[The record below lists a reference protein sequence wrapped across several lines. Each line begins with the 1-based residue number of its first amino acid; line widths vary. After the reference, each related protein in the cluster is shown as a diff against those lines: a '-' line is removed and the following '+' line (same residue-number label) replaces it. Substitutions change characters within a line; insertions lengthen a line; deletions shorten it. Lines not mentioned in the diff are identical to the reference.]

1 MTTLTRLFGFDP
13 QTMNVRTE
21 IIAGITT
28 FLTMAYILAVNPNIM
43 GDIGMDKG
51 AIFTTTAII
60 SMFSTLIMALY
71 ARLPFALAPGMGLNA
86 FFAYTVCTKMGY
98 DWSFALTAV
107 LIEGVAF
114 IILTETNLRDAIV
127 NAIPAS
133 IRNAIGPGIGLYIAF
148 IGLKNGGVIA
158 SSPATFV
165 TLGNITSGP
174 GLLSI
179 IGLVLTGTL
188 LILNVRGALLLGI
201 LGTTLIGLPM
211 GLTTFGGVAGLP
223 PSIAPIAFKFDFTHV
238 FTVDMLIVVLTFLFI
253 DMFDTIGTL
262 VGVSTKAGMLRNG
275 QVPHLKRAFMADAVG
290 TTIGS
295 MMGSSAIAT
304 YVESASGVAQGG
316 RSGLTAFTTAVCFA
330 VALIFAPLFL
340 SIPGSAT
347 CPVLVIVGL
356 FMLSPIRDIDLDD
369 YSESLPA
376 FICLVLMPLT
386 YSISDGILIGIIS
399 YVEPARRQASQA
411 HPDDVCSGRT
421 LHPEIRLYRVA
432 RKTKSGKRKVLP
444 AEEGCDTLS
453 AGRTFSFLPFS
464 LYRPPIPSD

>member
-1 MTTLTRLFGFDP
+1 MNKTTTLTRLFGFDP

-133 IRNAIGPGIGLYIAF
+133 IRNA
-148 IGLKNGGVIA
+148 
-158 SSPATFV
+158 
-165 TLGNITSGP
+165 
-174 GLLSI
+174 

-399 YVEPARRQASQA
+399 YV
-411 HPDDVCSGRT
+411 VLNLLG
-421 LHPEIRLYRVA
+421 
-432 RKTKSGKRKVLP
+432 GKRRKLTPTMYVL
-444 AEEGCDTLS
+444 AVLFILKYVFIG
-453 AGRTFSFLPFS
+453 
-464 LYRPPIPSD
+464 

>member
-1 MTTLTRLFGFDP
+1 MNKTTNLTRLFGFDP

-158 SSPATFV
+158 SSPATVV
-165 TLGNITSGP
+165 TLGNIRPRT
-174 GLLSI
+174 
-179 IGLVLTGTL
+179 
-188 LILNVRGALLLGI
+188 ALHHR
-201 LGTTLIGLPM
+201 PC
-211 GLTTFGGVAGLP
+211 
-223 PSIAPIAFKFDFTHV
+223 
-238 FTVDMLIVVLTFLFI
+238 
-253 DMFDTIGTL
+253 
-262 VGVSTKAGMLRNG
+262 
-275 QVPHLKRAFMADAVG
+275 ADG
-290 TTIGS
+290 HT
-295 MMGSSAIAT
+295 
-304 YVESASGVAQGG
+304 
-316 RSGLTAFTTAVCFA
+316 
-330 VALIFAPLFL
+330 
-340 SIPGSAT
+340 
-347 CPVLVIVGL
+347 
-356 FMLSPIRDIDLDD
+356 
-369 YSESLPA
+369 
-376 FICLVLMPLT
+376 
-386 YSISDGILIGIIS
+386 
-399 YVEPARRQASQA
+399 A
-411 HPDDVCSGRT
+411 HPQRPRCPTAR
-421 LHPEIRLYRVA
+421 HPRHDAHRPADGPDHVWRCGWPAAVHRSDRLQV
-432 RKTKSGKRKVLP
+432 
-444 AEEGCDTLS
+444 
-453 AGRTFSFLPFS
+453 
-464 LYRPPIPSD
+464 

>member
-1 MTTLTRLFGFDP
+1 MNKTTTLTRLFGFDP

-158 SSPATFV
+158 SSSATFV
-165 TLGNITSGP
+165 TLGTITSGP

-304 YVESASGVAQGG
+304 YVESASGVARGG
-316 RSGLTAFTTAVCFA
+316 R
-330 VALIFAPLFL
+330 
-340 SIPGSAT
+340 
-347 CPVLVIVGL
+347 
-356 FMLSPIRDIDLDD
+356 
-369 YSESLPA
+369 E
-376 FICLVLMPLT
+376 
-386 YSISDGILIGIIS
+386 
-399 YVEPARRQASQA
+399 
-411 HPDDVCSGRT
+411 
-421 LHPEIRLYRVA
+421 
-432 RKTKSGKRKVLP
+432 
-444 AEEGCDTLS
+444 
-453 AGRTFSFLPFS
+453 
-464 LYRPPIPSD
+464 

>member
-13 QTMNVRTE
+13 RTMSVRTE
-21 IIAGITT
+21 IVAGITT

-43 GDIGMDKG
+43 GDIGMDRG
-51 AIFTTTAII
+51 AVFTTTAII

-86 FFAYTVCTKMGY
+86 FFAYTVCMKMGY

-107 LIEGVAF
+107 LIEGIAF

-127 NAIPAS
+127 NAIPSS
-133 IRNAIGPGIGLYIAF
+133 IRHAIGPGIGLYIAF

-165 TLGNITSGP
+165 TLGHITSGP

-201 LGTTLIGLPM
+201 LGTTLLGIPLGQ
-211 GLTTFGGVAGLP
+211 TTFAGVAGLP
-223 PSIAPIAFKFDFTHV
+223 PSIAPIAFKFDFTHILS
-238 FTVDMLIVVLTFLFI
+238 VDMLIVVLTFLFI

-262 VGVSTKAGMLRNG
+262 VGVSTKAGLLRDG

-290 TTIGS
+290 TTLGS

-316 RSGLTAFTTAVCFA
+316 RSGLTAFTTAVCFG

-356 FMLSPIRDIDLDD
+356 FMLSPIRNIDLDD
-369 YSESLPA
+369 YAESLPA
-376 FICLVLMPLT
+376 FICLILMPLT

-399 YVEPARRQASQA
+399 YV
-411 HPDDVCSGRT
+411 V
-421 LHPEIRLYRVA
+421 LNLL
-432 RKTKSGKRKVLP
+432 SGKHRKLTP
-444 AEEGCDTLS
+444 AMYILAALFILKYIFIG
-453 AGRTFSFLPFS
+453 
-464 LYRPPIPSD
+464 

>member
-13 QTMNVRTE
+13 RTMSVRTE
-21 IIAGITT
+21 IVAGITT

-43 GDIGMDKG
+43 GDIGMDRG
-51 AIFTTTAII
+51 AVFTTTAII
-60 SMFSTLIMALY
+60 SMFSTLIMAIY

-86 FFAYTVCTKMGY
+86 FFAYTVCMKMGY

-107 LIEGVAF
+107 LIEGIAF

-127 NAIPAS
+127 NAIPGS
-133 IRNAIGPGIGLYIAF
+133 IRHAIGPGIGLYIAF

-165 TLGNITSGP
+165 TLGHITSGP

-201 LGTTLIGLPM
+201 LGTTLLGIPLGQ
-211 GLTTFGGVAGLP
+211 TTFAGVAGLP
-223 PSIAPIAFKFDFTHV
+223 PSIAPIAFKFDFTHILS
-238 FTVDMLIVVLTFLFI
+238 VDMLIVVLTFLFI

-262 VGVSTKAGMLRNG
+262 VGVSTKAGLLRDG

-290 TTIGS
+290 TTLGS

-316 RSGLTAFTTAVCFA
+316 RSGLTAFTTAVCFG

-356 FMLSPIRDIDLDD
+356 FMLSPIRNIDLDD
-369 YSESLPA
+369 YAESLPA
-376 FICLVLMPLT
+376 FICLILMPLT

-399 YVEPARRQASQA
+399 YV
-411 HPDDVCSGRT
+411 V
-421 LHPEIRLYRVA
+421 LNLL
-432 RKTKSGKRKVLP
+432 SGKHRKLTP
-444 AEEGCDTLS
+444 AMYILAALFILKYIFIG
-453 AGRTFSFLPFS
+453 
-464 LYRPPIPSD
+464 

>member
-13 QTMNVRTE
+13 RTMSVRTE
-21 IIAGITT
+21 IVAGITT

-43 GDIGMDKG
+43 GDIGMDRG
-51 AIFTTTAII
+51 AVFTTTAII

-86 FFAYTVCTKMGY
+86 FFAYTVCMKMGY

-107 LIEGVAF
+107 LIEGIAF

-127 NAIPAS
+127 NAIPGS
-133 IRNAIGPGIGLYIAF
+133 IRHAIGPGIGLYIAF

-165 TLGNITSGP
+165 TLGHITSGP

-201 LGTTLIGLPM
+201 LGTTLLGIPLGQ
-211 GLTTFGGVAGLP
+211 TTFAGVAGLP
-223 PSIAPIAFKFDFTHV
+223 PSIAPIAFKFDFTHILS
-238 FTVDMLIVVLTFLFI
+238 VDMLIVVLTFLFI

-262 VGVSTKAGMLRNG
+262 VGVSTKAGLLRDG

-290 TTIGS
+290 TTLGS

-316 RSGLTAFTTAVCFA
+316 RSGLTAFTTAVCFG

-356 FMLSPIRDIDLDD
+356 FMLSPIRNIDLDD
-369 YSESLPA
+369 YAESLPA
-376 FICLVLMPLT
+376 FICLILMPLT

-399 YVEPARRQASQA
+399 YV
-411 HPDDVCSGRT
+411 V
-421 LHPEIRLYRVA
+421 LNLL
-432 RKTKSGKRKVLP
+432 SGKHRKLTP
-444 AEEGCDTLS
+444 AMYILAALFILKYIFIG
-453 AGRTFSFLPFS
+453 
-464 LYRPPIPSD
+464 